1 MFFSVIT
8 KNINWEILNKNLV
21 TFKRWTG
28 LGMKNFNFN
37 MGVHWKT
44 QFLGGVHEKTNI
56 RRGIA

>member
-8 KNINWEILNKNLV
+8 KNINWEILVRDKD
-21 TFKRWTG
+21 
-28 LGMKNFNFN
+28 LGMKNFNVN